1 MVNVLPATSTA
12 NFTNMRYAVD
22 FVRTSHM
29 NFLRI
34 TGLLVAGPK
43 GRILSNVK
51 LLDFEKNEATMID
64 NTKVSPFFMFTN
76 LNDFDDRLYFDKPN
90 SRRLATSEKLVAI
103 VNVKILNSTCVAGWL
118 HLLDIIFCRKANN
131 GTF

>member
-1 MVNVLPATSTA
+1 
-12 NFTNMRYAVD
+12 
-22 FVRTSHM
+22 M